1 MVLGMRQYK
10 KNWHA
15 QFINSNVTRVLK
27 MRLRELLTIFAN
39 HLSNIDYLETLIG
52 PARPRPS
59 TLGPDKEGRGFFCD
73 INGNISK
80 TVSTLFDLVKVRGV
94 RGFNGF
100 RNIPLSFGFDWAK
113 SFFLYLAQPVNVL
126 PVPIRN
132 AKTILTFRKLWLLC
146 SVVCRAVSGHFVVL
160 CVGLFLKTL

>member
-10 KNWHA
+10 KKLHS

-39 HLSNIDYLETLIG
+39 HLSNIDYLESLIG
-52 PARPRPS
+52 SARPS
-59 TLGPDKEGRGFFCD
+59 THVHLPSAQTRKVEGFFCD

-80 TVSTLFDLVKVRGV
+80 TVSTLFDWVKVRGV

-113 SFFLYLAQPVNVL
+113 SFLY
-126 PVPIRN
+126 I
-132 AKTILTFRKLWLLC
+132 WLSL
-146 SVVCRAVSGHFVVL
+146 
-160 CVGLFLKTL
+160 